1 MADVLIEG
9 IRLPDYGVIMVELQA
24 GGNARYVDAYGE
36 FKYGK
41 ATTIPAHGRLI
52 DADMMERECCHGCKN
67 EFHKYGNCID
77 CVLANAP
84 TVIPAEEVS

>member
-9 IRLPDYGVIMVELQA
+9 IRLPDYGEIMVELQA

-52 DADMMERECCHGCKN
+52 DADETEKLFRGMGAEVWDDSADIIAE
-67 EFHKYGNCID
+67 
-77 CVLANAP
+77 AP
-84 TVIPAEEVS
+84 TVIPASGKE